1 MGRAG
6 KGPPVFMNAE
16 RAREAL
22 HRLLKMF
29 ESGDLPEAIA
39 RSLIWPKDGAARPC
53 DRWSLGN
60 RLLMLAAGTEDAR
73 GYRQWQ
79 EVGRQ
84 VKKGAKAIYIFAPV
98 TKKKTVKV
106 IDEET
111 GEKREEERIVVIG
124 FRHVPV
130 FRYEDTDGKPL
141 PEPDYAP
148 PEPPPLRDV
157 ARAFGVQEV
166 RYEPARR
173 EGCYGFYAWTG
184 GKRIVLH
191 SHDVLTWFHE
201 LGHAVHHTFRPLKG
215 GQVPEQ
221 EIVAEVFA
229 ATMCVLFGVPGHLRA
244 AWDYVKTYSSQDPQ
258 QALRA
263 VFRVLADVEECL
275 RRVFAVAGEERGQA
289 A

>member
-1 MGRAG
+1 
-6 KGPPVFMNAE
+6 MNAE

-22 HRLLKMF
+22 HRLLGMF

-39 RSLIWPKDGAARPC
+39 RTLIRPKDGAARPC

-79 EVGRQ
+79 EVGRP

-98 TKKKTVKV
+98 TKKVTRKV
-106 IDEET
+106 TDPET
-111 GEKREEERIVVIG
+111 GEEREEEKTVVVG

-157 ARAFGVQEV
+157 ARAFGVQEI

-201 LGHAVHHTFRPLKG
+201 LGHAVHHSFRPLKG

-229 ATMCVLFGVPGHLRA
+229 ATMCVLFGVPGHLRN
-244 AWDYVKTYSSQDPQ
+244 AWEYVKAYTSQDPQ
-258 QALRA
+258 QALKA
-263 VFRVLADVEECL
+263 VFRVLSDVEECL